1 MQRVTSWLMVLFII
15 AVCWPLH
22 VSAHGIIAGGAQV
35 LEVQAGSYPLRIEV
49 SVPTGAPALLTAK
62 VWPQRDLVGATQLVL
77 TATHQD
83 SQATVSQQV
92 TVPAGPRMI
101 SVFDVTVPQ
110 TGVWE
115 LRIQIQDTA
124 HGIGVATVPITI
136 YPNTIP
142 PLTIPMFVAV
152 AILALVLFSTTI
164 WPEARPWVRVVQAH
178 SFTASL
184 SITVAIGLLMAWP
197 NLRVDIPTVDMTSRP
212 YVVTQAFSTRDVQR
226 NVEQLR
232 ILVNDGLTGLPVD
245 DIVLHHQ
252 ALMHLV
258 LIDPVS
264 HTFLHLHPARVS
276 AGQYIVDLPAMARGT
291 YDVAIEIERANSG
304 SQVTHQQV
312 VLGDATV
319 QALPAPAPL
328 PATVQAGDY
337 TVTVQT
343 TTPARVGVPVEL
355 QVTASRDG
363 QPVAALDYWLG
374 MRGHM
379 LVRNP
384 NGAVFGHVHAVG
396 TMSEDFQPRS
406 VAGNQVSFVYAFP
419 SAETYVVWVQLMIDS
434 EIITVPVQITVVP
447 Q

>member
-1 MQRVTSWLMVLFII
+1 MQRITPWLWMVII
-15 AVCWPLH
+15 ITACWPLQ
-22 VSAHGIIAGGAQV
+22 VSAHGIIAGGAGV
-35 LEVQAGSYPLRIEV
+35 LDVQAGSYPLRIEV

-62 VWPQRDLVGATQLVL
+62 VWPQRDLAGATQLSL

-83 SQATVSQQV
+83 SQANVSQQIN
-92 TVPAGPRMI
+92 VPAGQRMI
-101 SVFDVTVPQ
+101 SVFDVTLPQ

-115 LRIQIQDTA
+115 LRIQIHDTA
-124 HGIGVATVPITI
+124 HGIGVVTVPITI
-136 YPNTIP
+136 YPNSIP

-184 SITVAIGLLMAWP
+184 SITVVIGLLMAWP
-197 NLRVDIPTVDMTSRP
+197 NLRVDIPTVDTTTRP
-212 YVVTQAFSTRDVQR
+212 YFVTQASQTRDAQR
-226 NVEQLR
+226 NVDQLQ
-232 ILVNDGLTGLPVD
+232 ILVNDGSTGLPVD
-245 DIVLHHQ
+245 DIIVHHQ

-264 HTFLHLHPARVS
+264 HTFLHIHPARVS
-276 AGQYIVDLPAMARGT
+276 AGRYIVDLPSIARGT

-304 SQVTHQQV
+304 SQMTRQQV
-312 VLGDATV
+312 EIGDDTA
-319 QALPAPAPL
+319 QALPAPSPV

-337 TVTVQT
+337 TVTVQA

-355 QVTASRDG
+355 QVTATRAG

-379 LVRNP
+379 IVRNP
-384 NGAVFGHVHAVG
+384 NGAIFGHIHAVG
-396 TMSEDFQPRS
+396 TMNDLFEPVSAVGNK
-406 VAGNQVSFVYAFP
+406 VAFVYAFP
-419 SAETYVVWVQLMIDS
+419 TAETYAVWVQIMIDGS
-434 EIITVPVQITVVP
+434 LLTLPVQITVLP
-447 Q
+447 

>member
-1 MQRVTSWLMVLFII
+1 MQRVTPWLMVLFII

-22 VSAHGIIAGGAQV
+22 VSAHGIIAGGARV
-35 LEVQAGSYPLRIEV
+35 LDVQAGSYPLRIEV
-49 SVPTGAPALLTAK
+49 TVPTGAPALLTAK
-62 VWPQRDLVGATQLVL
+62 VWPQRDLAGATQLSL

-83 SQATVSQQV
+83 SQATVSQQII
-92 TVPAGPRMI
+92 VPAGPRMI

-115 LRIQIQDTA
+115 LRIQIQDAA

-184 SITVAIGLLMAWP
+184 SITVVIGLLMVWP
-197 NLRVDIPTVDMTSRP
+197 NLRVDIPSIDTTSRP
-212 YVVTQAFSTRDVQR
+212 YAVTQVIPSHDAQR
-226 NVEQLR
+226 NIDQLK
-232 ILVNDGLTGLPVD
+232 ILLNDGSTGLPID

-258 LIDPVS
+258 LIDPAS
-264 HTFLHLHPARVS
+264 HTFLHLHPARVKP
-276 AGQYIVDLPAMARGT
+276 GQYLIDLPVIAQGT
-291 YDVAIEIERANSG
+291 YDVVVEIERANSG

-312 VLGDATV
+312 ALGVATA
-319 QALPAPAPL
+319 QALPAPSPL
-328 PATVQAGDY
+328 PATIQSGAY
-337 TVTVQT
+337 TITVQT
-343 TTPARVGVPVEL
+343 TTPAQVGLPVEL
-355 QVTASRDG
+355 SAVVTRAG
-363 QPVAALDYWLG
+363 QPVSALDYWLG

-384 NGAVFGHVHAVG
+384 NGAIFGHIHAVG
-396 TMSEDFQPRS
+396 AMNDAFEPVS
-406 VAGNQVSFVYAFP
+406 VAGNHVTFVYAFP
-419 SAETYVVWVQLMIDS
+419 TAETYAVWVQIMIDG
-434 EIITVPVQITVVP
+434 ILITLTVQIPVLP
-447 Q
+447 L

>member
-1 MQRVTSWLMVLFII
+1 MQRVTPWLAVLFII

-22 VSAHGIIAGGAQV
+22 VSAHGIIAGGSKV
-35 LEVQAGSYPLRIEV
+35 LDVQAGSYPLRIEV
-49 SVPTGAPALLTAK
+49 IVPTGAPALLTVK
-62 VWPQRDLVGATQLVL
+62 VWPQRDVVGATQLIL

-92 TVPAGPRMI
+92 NVPAGPRMI

-110 TGVWE
+110 TGGWE
-115 LRIQIQDTA
+115 LRIQIQDATQE
-124 HGIGVATVPITI
+124 IGVATVPITI

-164 WPEARPWVRVVQAH
+164 WPEARPWVRTIQAH

-184 SITVAIGLLMAWP
+184 SFTVVIGLLMAWP
-197 NLRVDIPTVDMTSRP
+197 NLRVDIPTVDTTSRP
-212 YVVTQAFSTRDVQR
+212 YVVTQVIPSRDTQR
-226 NVEQLR
+226 NIDQLK
-232 ILVNDGLTGLPVD
+232 ILLNDGSTGLPVD

-252 ALMHLV
+252 ALMHMV
-258 LIDPVS
+258 VIDPVS
-264 HTFLHLHPARVS
+264 HTFLHIHPART
-276 AGQYIVDLPAMARGT
+276 APGQYIVDLPAIARGT

-312 VLGDATV
+312 EIGDDTT
-319 QALPAPAPL
+319 QALPDPSPL

-363 QPVAALDYWLG
+363 QPVAALDFWLG
-374 MRGHM
+374 MRGH
-379 LVRNP
+379 LIVRNP
-384 NGAVFGHVHAVG
+384 NGAIFGHIHAVG
-396 TMSEDFQPRS
+396 AMNEDFQPMS
-406 VAGNQVSFVYAFP
+406 VAGNQVAFVYAFP
-419 SAETYVVWVQLMIDS
+419 TAETYAVWVQLMIDG

>member
-1 MQRVTSWLMVLFII
+1 MQRVTPWLTVLFII

-22 VSAHGIIAGGAQV
+22 VSAHGIIAGGSKV
-35 LEVQAGSYPLRIEV
+35 LDVQAGSYPLRIEV
-49 SVPTGAPALLTAK
+49 IVPTGAPALLTVK
-62 VWPQRDLVGATQLVL
+62 VWPQRDVAGATQLIL

-92 TVPAGPRMI
+92 NVPAGPRTI

-115 LRIQIQDTA
+115 LRIQIQDTTQE
-124 HGIGVATVPITI
+124 IGVATVPITI

-164 WPEARPWVRVVQAH
+164 WPEARPWVRTIQAH

-184 SITVAIGLLMAWP
+184 SITVMIGLLMVWP
-197 NLRVDIPTVDMTSRP
+197 NLRVDIPTIDTTSRP
-212 YVVTQAFSTRDVQR
+212 YAVTQVIPSRDAQR
-226 NVEQLR
+226 NVDQLQ
-232 ILVNDGLTGLPVD
+232 ILVNDGSTGLPVD

-252 ALMHLV
+252 ALMHMV
-258 LIDPVS
+258 VIDPQS
-264 HTFLHLHPARVS
+264 HTFLHIHPART
-276 AGQYIVDLPAMARGT
+276 APGQYIVDLPAMARGT

-312 VLGDATV
+312 EIGDDTT
-319 QALPAPAPL
+319 QALPDPLPL
-328 PATVQAGDY
+328 PATVQVGDY
-337 TVTVQT
+337 TVMVQT
-343 TTPARVGVPVEL
+343 TTPAQVGVPVEL

-374 MRGHM
+374 MRGHL

-384 NGAVFGHVHAVG
+384 NGAVFGHIHAVG
-396 TMSEDFQPRS
+396 AMNEAFQPVS
-406 VAGNQVSFVYAFP
+406 AAGNQVAFVYAFP
-419 SAETYVVWVQLMIDS
+419 TAETYAVWVQLMIDG
-434 EIITVPVQITVVP
+434 EIITVPVQITVMP
-447 Q
+447 

>member
-1 MQRVTSWLMVLFII
+1 MQRVTPWLAVLFII

-22 VSAHGIIAGGAQV
+22 VSAHGIIAGGSKV
-35 LEVQAGSYPLRIEV
+35 LDVQAGSYPLRIEV
-49 SVPTGAPALLTAK
+49 IVPTGAPALLTVK
-62 VWPQRDLVGATQLVL
+62 VWPQRDVAGATQLIL

-83 SQATVSQQV
+83 SQASVNQQV
-92 TVPAGPRMI
+92 NVPAGPRTI

-115 LRIQIQDTA
+115 LRIQIQDATQE
-124 HGIGVATVPITI
+124 IGVATVPITI

-152 AILALVLFSTTI
+152 AIIALVLFSTTI

-184 SITVAIGLLMAWP
+184 SITVVIGLLMVWP
-197 NLRVDIPTVDMTSRP
+197 NLRVDIPSIDTTSRP
-212 YVVTQAFSTRDVQR
+212 YVVTQASPTRDAQR
-226 NVEQLR
+226 NVDQLQ
-232 ILVNDGLTGLPVD
+232 ILVNDGSTGLPVD
-245 DIVLHHQ
+245 DIMLHHQ

-276 AGQYIVDLPAMARGT
+276 AGQYIVDLPTIARGT

-312 VLGDATV
+312 VLGDATA

-328 PATVQAGDY
+328 PATIQAGDY

-343 TTPARVGVPVEL
+343 TTPAQVGVPVEL
-355 QVTASRDG
+355 QVTATRAG
-363 QPVAALDYWLG
+363 QPVAALDFWLG

-379 LVRNP
+379 IVRNP
-384 NGAVFGHVHAVG
+384 NGAVFGHIHAVG
-396 TMSEDFQPRS
+396 AMSDAFQPVS
-406 VAGNQVSFVYAFP
+406 AAGNQVAFVYAFP
-419 SAETYVVWVQLMIDS
+419 TVETYAVWVQLMIDG
-434 EIITVPVQITVVP
+434 EIITLPVQITVAP
-447 Q
+447 

>member
-1 MQRVTSWLMVLFII
+1 MQRVTPWLAVLFII

-22 VSAHGIIAGGAQV
+22 VSAHGIIAGGSKV
-35 LEVQAGSYPLRIEV
+35 LDVQAGSYPLRIEV
-49 SVPTGAPALLTAK
+49 IVPTGAPALLTVK
-62 VWPQRDLVGATQLVL
+62 VWPQRDVAGATQLIL

-92 TVPAGPRMI
+92 NVPAGPRTI

-115 LRIQIQDTA
+115 LRIQIQDATKE
-124 HGIGVATVPITI
+124 IGVATVPATI

-164 WPEARPWVRVVQAH
+164 WPEARQWVRTIQAH

-184 SITVAIGLLMAWP
+184 SITVVIGVLMVWP
-197 NLRVDIPTVDMTSRP
+197 NLRVEIPSIDATSRP
-212 YVVTQAFSTRDVQR
+212 YVVTQAFPTRDVQR
-226 NVEQLR
+226 NVDQLR

-264 HTFLHLHPARVS
+264 HTFLHIHPART
-276 AGQYIVDLPAMARGT
+276 APGQYIVDLPAIATGT
-291 YDVAIEIERANSG
+291 YDVAIEIERVNSG

-312 VLGDATV
+312 VLGHDSVSASPAPR
-319 QALPAPAPL
+319 ALPATIQVDGYTLTAQ
-328 PATVQAGDY
+328 TVS
-337 TVTVQT
+337 
-343 TTPARVGVPVEL
+343 PARMGVPVEV
-355 QVTASRDG
+355 QVSAMRAG
-363 QPVAALDYWLG
+363 KPIAALDYWLG
-374 MRGHM
+374 MRGHL

-396 TMSEDFQPRS
+396 AMNDAFQS
-406 VAGNQVSFVYAFP
+406 VSVLGNQVSFVYAFP
-419 SAETYVVWVQLMIDS
+419 SAETYAVWVQLMIDG
-434 EIITVPVQITVVP
+434 EIITLPVQITVAP
-447 Q
+447 